1 MLEGRAIGMAESV
14 AQDVVDRHEGGH
26 AECTL
31 LVTFDDGETMRC
43 EFEVDSDADY
53 AVGEVKDAG

>member
-31 LVTFDDGETMRC
+31 LVTFDDGEAVEV
-43 EFEVDSDADY
+43 EFEIDEEALPIG
-53 AVGEVKDAG
+53 AN